1 MNMPQHASL
10 QASVVVRR
18 RPKSALNWVDF
29 LVIAATVL
37 TFAVVVIA
45 NNPHSRRLSSSWLLK
60 DTSVQTGQPQD
71 VNSDLVKARVKVA
84 LSG

>member
-1 MNMPQHASL
+1 MNMPQHAV
-10 QASVVVRR
+10 AVAKR